1 VVIGTLDPNPD
12 VAGGGAKR
20 LEEHGVQVEIG
31 EEEQA
36 CLDLIADF
44 RAWALDAR
52 PLVRLKLAA
61 TLDGRIA
68 ARGGHPAWVTGE
80 QARKRVQ
87 DMRAASQAVLVGGGT
102 LRADNPRLTNRSV
115 HGGKQPFAVVLT
127 SRLPDPG
134 EDLFVI
140 QKRAEELVILTSV
153 QQAGSETGSRL
164 RSRGVRIFGL
174 VEDKSGGLDIRAGL
188 HRLYTDLGCTEILCE
203 GGGRL
208 GMELMQA
215 GLADELHLVLAP
227 KVLGDEGGIS
237 VASGRRVQSMDQAL
251 GWRLISHEQV
261 GRDLWLV
268 YRPA

>member
-1 VVIGTLDPNPD
+1 
-12 VAGGGAKR
+12 
-20 LEEHGVQVEIG
+20 VQVEIG

-44 RAWALDAR
+44 RAWALESR

-68 ARGGHPAWVTGE
+68 ARGGHSAWVTGE
-80 QARKRVQ
+80 QARQRVQ

-102 LRADNPRLTNRSV
+102 MRADNPRLTNRSV
-115 HGGKQPFAVVLT
+115 HGGRQPLAVVLT
-127 SRLPDPG
+127 TRLPNVG
-134 EDLFVI
+134 EDLFVV
-140 QKRAEELVILTSV
+140 RERPGELVILTSL
-153 QQAGSETGSRL
+153 QQAESEAASKL
-164 RSRGVRIFGL
+164 CSRGVRIFGL
-174 VEDKSGGLDIRAGL
+174 AGDKSGGLDVRSGL

-227 KVLGDEGGIS
+227 KVLGDEGGVS

-261 GRDLWLV
+261 GSDLWLV